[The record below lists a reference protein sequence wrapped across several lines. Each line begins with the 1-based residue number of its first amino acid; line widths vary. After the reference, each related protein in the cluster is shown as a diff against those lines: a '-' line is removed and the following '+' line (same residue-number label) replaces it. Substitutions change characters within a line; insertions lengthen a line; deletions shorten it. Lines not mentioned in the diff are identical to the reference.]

1 MKKLQL
7 FFSVAIIAIAV
18 AGSAFTTDRAI
29 LGKTTTTMYLY
40 LQSSD
45 QPSVFRQASNWQV
58 VSSAPSCPADVDVPC
73 YINYTGTNFASFISS
88 ATLSSI
94 NAIAGSKKVKQ

>member
-1 MKKLQL
+1 MIL
-7 FFSVAIIAIAV
+7 SVAVVVIAI
-18 AGSAFTTDRAI
+18 AGSAFTTTKAT
-29 LGKTTTTMYLY
+29 GKKVTTTMYLY

-45 QPSVFRQASNWQV
+45 QPSVFRQSSNWQV
-58 VSSAPSCPADVDVPC
+58 VTSAPSCPADVDVPC